1 MITHARKLGK
11 TVLVGDGARA
21 ARHEEA
27 FRRHHRPFNSLL
39 TAVNR
44 TELRLGLSHKP
55 DENDLQRLMVQKF
68 HQLNDS
74 MTEVVDIM
82 KSSVYMLFACVSL
95 IFHAN
100 CLV

>member
-1 MITHARKLGK
+1 MITHARKLGE

-27 FRRHHRPFNSLL
+27 LPRHHRPFNSLL

-55 DENDLQRLMVQKF
+55 DENDLQRPMVQEF
-68 HQLNDS
+68 HRLNDS
-74 MTEVVDIM
+74 DGGRRYYEELRVHAFRMR
-82 KSSVYMLFACVSL
+82 FAYLPC
-95 IFHAN
+95 
-100 CLV
+100 